1 MLGKGVDSSSILG
14 PSLVGI
20 TIKDRVDSRVELG
33 WDIENLKVS
42 QRVLLYYS
50 N

>member
-1 MLGKGVDSSSILG
+1 VDSSPILR

-20 TIKDRVDSRVELG
+20 TIKDRVDSRVELKR
-33 WDIENLKVS
+33 DIENLKVS
-42 QRVLLYYS
+42 QRVPLCYS